1 MRPRTLP
8 RAVAPA
14 LALALSLSAC
24 EKKRDADFSGTY
36 RGDAIDSQNSSNRK
50 EFTLTIAAANTVVA
64 GTYQIK
70 AILIDTNGIVS
81 GTLTGSQLALV
92 LTPSANDC
100 PYRITGT
107 WSGDRITGSYEA
119 FNCFVRSDGT
129 LTLRKQ

>member
-1 MRPRTLP
+1 MRLRTRCIASAL
-8 RAVAPA
+8 AVALP
-14 LALALSLSAC
+14 LAAC
-24 EKKRDADFSGTY
+24 EKKDEEEFGGRY

-50 EFTLTIAAANTVVA
+50 EFTLTIAAANAVVA

-70 AILIDTNGIVS
+70 AILIDTSGIVS
-81 GTLTGSQLALV
+81 GSMTGNQLALV

-119 FNCFVRSDGT
+119 FNCFDRSDGT

>member
-1 MRPRTLP
+1 MRLRTRCIASAL
-8 RAVAPA
+8 AVALP
-14 LALALSLSAC
+14 LAAC
-24 EKKRDADFSGTY
+24 EKKDEEEFGGRY

-50 EFTLTIAAANTVVA
+50 EFTLTIAAANAVVA

-70 AILIDTNGIVS
+70 AILIDTSGIVS
-81 GTLTGSQLALV
+81 GSMTGNQLALV